1 MPATIFAHPPLVERL
16 RVHRAAH
23 PRQYLRETAKELGVS
38 ELEALH
44 AAEDSTIT
52 PLRTDDLAGLLT
64 AITTLGPV
72 RTMTRNDS
80 VVLERTGTF
89 GVPSFFGA
97 VGQLLGD
104 IDLRIFP
111 GEWRHA
117 VAVRPSSGRCSLQ
130 WFDASGTSIHKVH
143 VDPAPAWDALVATWA
158 LGGDPRP
165 HALEA
170 AAAPI
175 SVDAAPSDLV
185 AFHAGWD
192 AMTDTHEFHALLRR
206 HGVTRRAALA
216 AAGAP
221 RAEQLPVE
229 TLGRLLEGARD
240 EQLTIMS
247 FVGNRGVIQ
256 IHSGVPG
263 RVARTPG
270 WLNILDAEMN
280 LHVREA
286 DIAETW
292 LVRKP
297 TSSGVIASL
306 ECFDADGREVLLV
319 FGKRPDN
326 APASVTAP
334 FMALLERVA
343 RPPVCE

>member
-1 MPATIFAHPPLVERL
+1 MSATLPTHLPLVDRL
-16 RVHRAAH
+16 RAHRVAN
-23 PRQYLRETAKELGVS
+23 PRQYLRETASALGVS

-44 AAEDSTIT
+44 AAEDATVT
-52 PLRTDDLAGLLT
+52 LLRTDDLAGLLA
-64 AITTLGPV
+64 AIATLGPV
-72 RTMTRNDS
+72 RTMTRNES

-89 GVPSFFGA
+89 GVPAFFGP
-97 VGQLLGD
+97 VGQLLGE

-111 GEWRHA
+111 REWRHA

-143 VDPAPAWDALVATWA
+143 VDPSPAWDALLATWA
-158 LGGDPRP
+158 LGGEPRP
-165 HALEA
+165 LEVEA
-170 AAAPI
+170 VAAPTTL
-175 SVDAAPSDLV
+175 DAAPSDL
-185 AFHAGWD
+185 ADFQAGWD

-206 HGVTRRAALA
+206 HGVTRRAALV
-216 AAGAP
+216 AAGTP
-221 RAEQLPVE
+221 RAERVPVE

-240 EQLTIMS
+240 ERLAIMS

-256 IHSGVPG
+256 IHSGAPG

-286 DIAETW
+286 DITETW

-306 ECFDADGREVLLV
+306 ECFDAAGRDVLLV

-326 APASVTAP
+326 ASASVTAP
-334 FMALLERVA
+334 FMALLELVA
-343 RPPVCE
+343 RPVACE